1 MPAVNSTITTANEL
15 QPTAE
20 SVTSARV
27 RLGSIDSVRGLV
39 IVLMALD
46 HVRDYYSNVHSGLLD
61 PATTTIGIY
70 ITRWITH
77 LCAPT
82 FILLAGVSA
91 YLMSTRMPP
100 TELRRFLITRGLW
113 LIFLETTVVV
123 CGWTFAYDYPFGLYL
138 QVIWAIGASMVVLAG
153 VIQLAPMTVGA
164 IGLIMIAGHNLL
176 DGIEPASFG
185 VWAPVWSL
193 LHVRGPLPFG
203 YVSYPLIPWAGVMML
218 GYALGRSYEL
228 DAPSRRSLFT
238 KSAMGAFVIFAL
250 LRLSNVYGDPHPW
263 QHQPTLLMTAM
274 SFFDV
279 EKYPPSLLYLLALLS
294 IALLLLAAFDSDRGW
309 VRRLAFLQTF
319 GRVPLFFYVLHL
331 YLAHLS
337 AGLLAWMMG
346 WDTAV
351 LTSSHK
357 TLPAGWG
364 VSLPWVY
371 VAWITVLLL
380 LYPLCRW
387 FGEVKRR
394 RKEWW
399 LSYL

>member
-1 MPAVNSTITTANEL
+1 MQAVDSTISTADVR
-15 QPTAE
+15 PVAE
-20 SVTSARV
+20 SIATART
-27 RLGSIDSVRGLV
+27 RLGSIDSVRGLA

-46 HVRDYYSNVHSGLLD
+46 HVRDYYSNVHSGLLE

-70 ITRWITH
+70 LTRWITH

-91 YLMSTRMPP
+91 YLMSQRLAPS
-100 TELRRFLITRGLW
+100 ELRRFLITRGLW
-113 LIFLETTVVV
+113 LVFLEMTVVV
-123 CGWTFAYDYPFGLYL
+123 FAWTFDYDYSNGLYL
-138 QVIWAIGASMVVLAG
+138 QVIWAIGASMVVLAA
-153 VIQLAPMTVGA
+153 VIHLAPVTVGA
-164 IGLIMIAGHNLL
+164 IGLIMIVAHNLL
-176 DGIEPASFG
+176 DGIQPASFG
-185 VWAPVWSL
+185 VWAPLWNL
-193 LHVRGPLPFG
+193 LHVRGQIPFG

-218 GYALGRSYEL
+218 GYALGKSYEF
-228 DAPSRRSLFT
+228 DARWRRSMFT
-238 KSAMGAFVIFAL
+238 KSAAVALMAFAL
-250 LRLSNVYGDPHPW
+250 LRLSNIYGDPRPW
-263 QHQPTLLMTAM
+263 QHESTSVMTAM
-274 SFFDV
+274 SFFNV
-279 EKYPPSLLYLLALLS
+279 EKYPPSLLYLLAMLG

-309 VRRLAFLQTF
+309 VRRLRFLQTF
-319 GRVPLFFYVLHL
+319 GRVPLLFYVLHL

-337 AGLLAWMMG
+337 AGLLAWFLG

-364 VSLPWVY
+364 LSLPWVY
-371 VAWITVLLL
+371 VVWIAVLLV

-394 RKEWW
+394 RREWW